1 MPILLTFIARAPDG
15 LPLVSSTPPS
25 STSGS
30 TGLSPS
36 DLEVFKRQAK
46 SIMQSIDMSRRSGS
60 PSKCSIESTGGYTFH
75 YMQSAAEGVVYLA
88 LTEKSYP
95 KRLVF
100 LYLEEVSE
108 AFVTDLLGEFGDK
121 WQNEIQM
128 SSRPY
133 QFIKFDRV
141 IQKKTREF
149 VDPKSRQNTSKLNE
163 DLADIQSI
171 MKKNIQ
177 EVLNRGEKLEKMN
190 DISSQLVSDS
200 KKFKWGAK
208 QLSYQVMLQ
217 QYGLVV
223 VLGLSFC
230 FVIYLKFFW

>member
-1 MPILLTFIARAPDG
+1 
-15 LPLVSSTPPS
+15 
-25 STSGS
+25 
-30 TGLSPS
+30 
-36 DLEVFKRQAK
+36 
-46 SIMQSIDMSRRSGS
+46 
-60 PSKCSIESTGGYTFH
+60 
-75 YMQSAAEGVVYLA
+75 VYLA